1 MKLMH
6 NQSSPANKARL
17 LSVSAPHTT
26 SWLSVITLTSLA
38 LHDPIEFRVAVK
50 WLLGLHTS
58 QGYQCGFCP
67 AHSLDPLGHHA
78 LTCKCRGDVI
88 SRHNALR
95 DTLARFLH
103 RAYAAIEVEAGA
115 GSFLTIHSHNLL
127 IFSCSIGNMEGPLP
141 WTSLLS
147 HR

>member
-1 MKLMH
+1 MH

-50 WLLGLHTS
+50 WLLGLDTS

-78 LTCKCRGDVI
+78 LTCKCEGDVI

-103 RAYAAIEVEAGA
+103 RSYAA